1 VKTGVL
7 RAMSGYHSGRPG
19 AGETAE
25 DPFAD
30 LVEMIEGPQGS
41 GAHRAA
47 QPAHRASGRRPIFT
61 GDEPTGVEV
70 ALMDLA
76 EPAAPRISRPVET
89 AAFAPE
95 RREEF
100 HEAEAA
106 PRTNAQDDF
115 DRLIASELAALQAMP
130 AYAQP
135 AYADPYEAHGH
146 DGEYAPDAYAYGEQA
161 EAYEPYYE
169 AHDDASYY
177 AAAPDQD
184 AQMPTAAVVA
194 QRRLAASGGRARR
207 SMFLAGGVA
216 AAALVGVFGL
226 WAGSGVIAN
235 ATGSGEPILIRADP
249 DPVKI
254 APVDPGGRVIPNQDK
269 AVYERAARGGPSQPL
284 EQDMLIS
291 AAEQP
296 LDISF
301 DDTPSNLPGVMV
313 GAPELPDPAEMASL
327 EELAGAQVA
336 QAAPQPAA
344 PSLQPHR
351 VRTYDVR
358 PDGTLVP
365 REPAPEAAPA
375 AQPETTGTVQPTLP
389 YSTQLPPASAE
400 TAAPAPAPVEAQPA
414 APAESTA
421 AVADPAPPPA
431 DAFFV
436 QISSQPSQELA
447 QQSMSTLSSRFAS
460 AIGGR
465 GMSIQTAE
473 IPDRGTYYRVR
484 ITTASREEANQV
496 CANVQSAGGSCFV
509 TR

>member
-1 VKTGVL
+1 
-7 RAMSGYHSGRPG
+7 MSGYQSGRPG

-30 LVEMIEGPQGS
+30 LVEMIEGPQGM
-41 GAHRAA
+41 GAHRGT

-61 GDEPTGVEV
+61 GEEPTGVEV

-76 EPAAPRISRPVET
+76 EPAAPRVSRPAET

-95 RREEF
+95 RHEEF
-100 HEAEAA
+100 HEAAVA

-115 DRLIASELAALQAMP
+115 DRLIASELAALQATP
-130 AYAQP
+130 VYTQP
-135 AYADPYEAHGH
+135 AFADPYDAHEYDAH
-146 DGEYAPDAYAYGEQA
+146 EHVGEYEQDAYAYGY
-161 EAYEPYYE
+161 EAGGYEPYE
-169 AHDDASYY
+169 ADEDGSHY
-177 AAAPDQD
+177 AAVPDAGAQAP
-184 AQMPTAAVVA
+184 AAVVA
-194 QRRLAASGGRARR
+194 RKRLAASGGRGRR
-207 SMFLAGGVA
+207 AMFFAGGVA
-216 AAALVGVFGL
+216 AVALVGVFGL
-226 WAGSGVIAN
+226 WAGSGVIAG
-235 ATGSGEPILIRADP
+235 ATGSGEPILIRADSE
-249 DPVKI
+249 PVKI
-254 APVDPGGRVIPNQDK
+254 APVDPGGRVVPNQNN
-269 AVYERAARGGPSQPL
+269 AVFERSARGGPSQPL

-313 GAPELPDPAEMASL
+313 GAPELPDLTEMASL
-327 EELAGAQVA
+327 EELEGAQVA
-336 QAAPQPAA
+336 QAAPEPAA

-365 REPAPEAAPA
+365 REPAAEAAPA
-375 AQPETTGTVQPTLP
+375 AEPETTGTVQPTLP
-389 YSTQLPPASAE
+389 YSTQLPPATAE
-400 TAAPAPAPVEAQPA
+400 SPAPALEETQPA

-421 AVADPAPPPA
+421 AIAEPAPTPPPA